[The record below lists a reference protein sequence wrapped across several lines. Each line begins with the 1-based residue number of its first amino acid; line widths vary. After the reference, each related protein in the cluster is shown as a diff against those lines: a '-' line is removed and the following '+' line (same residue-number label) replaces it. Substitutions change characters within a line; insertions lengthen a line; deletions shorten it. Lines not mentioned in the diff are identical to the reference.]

1 MSHRKFT
8 LAAFPVLVL
17 AAILGL
23 ALTGVP
29 EAGATTTSVSTTT
42 IDSYVNQHRPDRTYG
57 DSSRIRTC
65 PAICKGVGS
74 SERRILL
81 HFSVSALPAG
91 ASGVTAEVELTSWGD
106 SSGTVTAHP
115 ITSSW
120 SETGVT
126 WDTQPS
132 YGPAIASKMLNSTS
146 TATTWDVSS
155 LIQRN
160 GTYGIMLKQSSGS
173 QIDFRSSEAST
184 GKPRLLLTYSV
195 STSAT
200 STSTPM
206 PSSTTT
212 ATGVPSST
220 SMPSSTTTATGVPSS
235 TSMPSSTT
243 TTTAVPMTS
252 GSLPFTM
259 PVKATL
265 RASGKKVFA
274 HYFTPYPISLDNQMP
289 DVDHYT
295 HDYLNPDGENG
306 KFAACGGLLRDRPVP
321 QAPLAGDW
329 QLANFKSEVAQASAA
344 GLDGFTLDLLSI
356 SSTSHHWARAKM
368 MLTAAEQ
375 TDPTFKIVL
384 MPDTTTISQDEKTL
398 AAALAELGSSP
409 AAYRLSDGRLVVSP
423 FYPEYKSVTYWSN
436 VIATLK
442 NSYGIDVAFVP
453 TFLNF
458 KSNASAFA
466 PISYGFSSWGNRN
479 PAGNTASSIQSSID
493 LAHSMGKLWMQP
505 VSVQDERP
513 NQGIYDEANNTENL
527 RATWE
532 GASNGAD
539 WVQMVTWNDYSEG
552 TQFAPSQRNNSTYLE
567 LSSYYLVK
575 FKTGGFPTITKD
587 VVYVSHRIQRY
598 ASLPTYPQT
607 KLMQLRS
614 GSSPARDKIEVL
626 TMLTASATVTA
637 TIGGVQSSYDAPSGV
652 HAGLFDL
659 RNGQHSASVRRNG
672 STTASVTT
680 KYTTVDRPY
689 VQDLQYYAVNSGR
702 S

>member
-8 LAAFPVLVL
+8 FAALPVLLL

-23 ALTGVP
+23 AL
-29 EAGATTTSVSTTT
+29 AGIPAASATTTSVSTAV
-42 IDSYVNQHRPDRTYG
+42 DSYVNQPRPDRTYG
-57 DSSRIRTC
+57 DSGRIRTC
-65 PAICKGVGS
+65 PATCKGVGS

-81 HFSVSALPAG
+81 QFSVSALPAG
-91 ASGVTAEVELTSWGD
+91 ASGVTAKMELTPWGN
-106 SSGTVTAHP
+106 SSGTVTAHA

-120 SETGVT
+120 SEEGVT
-126 WDTQPS
+126 WDTQPTH
-132 YGPAIASKMLNSTS
+132 GLAIASRTLNSTS
-146 TATTWDVSS
+146 AATTWDVSS
-155 LIQRN
+155 LIQHN
-160 GTYGIMLKQSSGS
+160 GTYGIMLKQSTGN

-195 STSAT
+195 LTTA
-200 STSTPM
+200 
-206 PSSTTT
+206 SSTT
-212 ATGVPSST
+212 T
-220 SMPSSTTTATGVPSS
+220 SMPSSTTTAT
-235 TSMPSSTT
+235 
-243 TTTAVPMTS
+243 AVPMTS
-252 GSLPFTM
+252 SPLPFTM
-259 PVKATL
+259 PAKATL

-274 HYFTPYPISLDNQMP
+274 HYFTPYPISIDNQTP
-289 DVDHYT
+289 EVDYYT
-295 HDYLNPDGENG
+295 RNYLNPDGENG
-306 KFAACGGLLRDRPVP
+306 KFAASGGLLRDRPVP

-329 QLANFKSEVAQASAA
+329 QLANFKTEVAQASAA

-356 SSTSHHWARAKM
+356 SSTSHHWARSKM

-384 MPDTTTISQDEKTL
+384 MPDATTISQDEKTL
-398 AAALAELGSSP
+398 AAALAELGRSP

-423 FYPEYKSVTYWSN
+423 FNPEDKSVTYWTN
-436 VIATLK
+436 VIATMK
-442 NSYGIDVAFVP
+442 NSYGLNVAFVP

-466 PISYGFSSWGNRN
+466 PISYGFSKWAIGN
-479 PAGNTASSIQSSID
+479 PAGNTATSIQSNID
-493 LAHSMGKLWMQP
+493 LAHSMGKIWMQP

-513 NQGIYDEANNTENL
+513 TQGIYDEANNTENL
-527 RATWE
+527 RATWQ
-532 GASNGAD
+532 GAINGAD

-552 TQFAPSQRNNSTYLE
+552 TQFAPSQRNNSTYLD

-575 FKTGGFPTITKD
+575 FKTGAFPSITKD
-587 VVYVSHRIQRY
+587 VVYITHRMQRY
-598 ASLPTYPQT
+598 ASYPTYPQT

-637 TIGGVQSSYDAPSGV
+637 TIGGVQSTYDAQSGV
-652 HAGLFDL
+652 HSGLFDL

-680 KYTTVDRPY
+680 KYATVDRLY